1 MVEILDLSRIQSFI
15 QEPWK
20 YAAAPFRIVGNLY
33 FIGNKWVSCFLLDTG
48 EGLLLIDSGYPE
60 TMYLIF
66 DSIRRLGFEPHN
78 IKFLLLS
85 HGHWDHCGGARIF
98 QEYCNCKTYLGADD
112 MFLLTER
119 RDLLCIG
126 RGNIPE
132 FRVDEVYDYGKSL
145 TFGQYTIQPIHTPGH
160 TPGTTSFI
168 FDVENNGETLT
179 CAMHGGLGLN
189 GLTKAELAANRLPE
203 SLQLGFYESLKR
215 LANQKVDVVLPSHRN
230 VTGPTFDITKL
241 AKEDDGSGRIF
252 INRTL
257 WKQMIEERIAAIKKF
272 L

>member
-1 MVEILDLSRIQSFI
+1 MAEILDLSKVKSFI
-15 QEPWK
+15 NEPWK
-20 YAAAPFRIVGNLY
+20 YAAAPFRIVGDIY
-33 FIGNKWVSCFLLDTG
+33 FVGNMWVSCFLIDTG
-48 EGLLLIDSGYPE
+48 NGLLLIDSGYPE

-66 DSIRRLGFEPHN
+66 DSIRRLGFEPRD
-78 IKFLLLS
+78 IKYLLIS

-98 QEYCNCKTYLGADD
+98 QEYCDCKTYLGADD

-126 RGNIPE
+126 RTNIPE
-132 FRVDEVYDYGKSL
+132 FRVDELYDYSESL
-145 TFGQYTIQPIHTPGH
+145 TFGKYTIQPIHTPGH

-168 FDVENNGETLT
+168 FDVENNGEILT

-203 SLQLGFYESLKR
+203 SLQLDFYEGLKR
-215 LANQKVDVVLPSHRN
+215 LVDKSVDVVLPSHRN
-230 VTGPTFDITKL
+230 VTGSAFDFTKL
-241 AKEDDGSGRIF
+241 SKQDDGSGKIF
-252 INRTL
+252 VNQIIWR
-257 WKQMIEERIAAIKKF
+257 QMIEERIVGIKEF